1 MIFLQQKHYFK
12 EHFMKKRFLLS
23 LSLAA
28 SLLCAEDNGFFVS
41 AGYQI
46 GEAVQMV
53 KNTGE
58 LKNLNDKYEQLN
70 QYLNQVASLRQS
82 IKNANNYELVKQS
95 ISNLISFANNNS
107 QNKDLSPIYS
117 STQAV
122 LTSILAFWT
131 LYAGNALTFNV
142 EGLTTSTSQNGQ
154 GFSNVPLTA
163 KCSQPDSKNC
173 MPIAT
178 YQKMKNLAESLQK
191 AQGTLCALNENGCNT
206 ANQDQGATISSA
218 LNTAKEL
225 MDLISAT
232 NTNMD
237 WSKIKINGLLVPS
250 EVRGDKNGSTTKY
263 EGKITSNNPVT
274 SYALFQNIYKM
285 LPYLQESLKLSEQN
299 KSKSDGLQGQVTGD
313 NTNPNYDKEIY
324 NFAQNQQ
331 TILSN
336 AKSIFNLFNS
346 IPKDQ
351 FEYLQVGYLKIPP
364 LGTTPTK
371 PYRKN
376 VNLNAEIDSIQR
388 NVSYYGNRID
398 SALSVAKDVY
408 NLKSNQA
415 QIVAAYN
422 GAKNLSQEISQ
433 LPHNQVNTK
442 DIVTLPYD
450 KNAPAAGQY
459 NYQINQEQASNLSQA
474 LAAMSNNPF
483 KKVGMISSQNNNGA
497 LNGLGVQVGY
507 KQFFGESKRWGLRY
521 YGFFDY
527 NHGYIKSSFFNSSS
541 DIWTYGGGSDLLVNF
556 INDSVTRKN
565 NKLSVGLFGGIQ
577 LAGTTWLNSQYVN
590 LTALNNPYSAKVNTS
605 NFQFLFNLGLRTNL
619 ATAKKEDSEHSA
631 QHGIE
636 LGIKI
641 PTINTNYYSFLGA
654 KLEYRRLYSV
664 YLNYVF
670 AY

>member
-1 MIFLQQKHYFK
+1 
-12 EHFMKKRFLLS
+12 MKKRFLLS

-70 QYLNQVASLRQS
+70 QYLNQVASLKQS
-82 IKNANNYELVKQS
+82 IQNANNIELVNSSLNYLK
-95 ISNLISFANNNS
+95 SFTNNNYNS
-107 QNKDLSPIYS
+107 TTQSPIFNAV
-117 STQAV
+117 QAV
-122 LTSILAFWT
+122 ITSVLGFWS
-131 LYAGNALTFNV
+131 LYAGNYLTFFVGNKDTKQPASV
-142 EGLTTSTSQNGQ
+142 Q
-154 GFSNVPLTA
+154 GNPPFETIT
-163 KCSQPDSKNC
+163 KNC
-173 MPIAT
+173 SGIENCAMEQTT
-178 YQKMKNLAESLQK
+178 YDKMKKLAEELQAAQQNSSTK
-191 AQGTLCALNENGCNT
+191 ANNLCALSGCVAT
-206 ANQDQGATISSA
+206 QGQNPSSTVSNA
-218 LNTAKEL
+218 LNLAQQL
-225 MDLISAT
+225 MDLIA
-232 NTNMD
+232 NTRTAMM
-237 WSKIKINGLLVPS
+237 W
-250 EVRGDKNGSTTKY
+250 KNIVISGVSNAS
-263 EGKITSNNPVT
+263 GAITSTNYPTHYAVFNNIKAMIPILQQAVT
-274 SYALFQNIYKM
+274 LSQSNHTLSSN
-285 LPYLQESLKLSEQN
+285 LQAQA
-299 KSKSDGLQGQVTGD
+299 TGSQ
-313 NTNPNYDKEIY
+313 TNPNFAKDIY
-324 NFAQNQQ
+324 NLALNQKQ
-331 TILSN
+331 IISY
-336 AKSIFNLFNS
+336 AKDIFNLFNS
-346 IPKDQ
+346 IPAEQYK
-351 FEYLQVGYLKIPP
+351 YLEKAYLKIPNA
-364 LGTTPTK
+364 GQTPIN
-371 PYRKN
+371 PYRQV
-376 VNLNAEIDSIQR
+376 VNLNQEVQTIQN
-388 NVSYYGNRID
+388 NVSYYGNRLD

-408 NLKSNQA
+408 NLKSNQE
-415 QIVAAYN
+415 QIVATYSN
-422 GAKNLSQEISQ
+422 AKNLSQEISQ
-433 LPHNQVNTK
+433 LPYNQVNTK
-442 DIVTLPYD
+442 DIVTLSYD

-483 KKVGMISSQNNNGA
+483 KKIGMISSQNNNGA

-619 ATAKKEDSEHSA
+619 ATAKKQDSEHSA

-641 PTINTNYYSFLGA
+641 PTINTNYYSFLGT

>member
-1 MIFLQQKHYFK
+1 
-12 EHFMKKRFLLS
+12 MKKRFLLS

-70 QYLNQVASLRQS
+70 QYLNQVASLKQS
-82 IKNANNYELVKQS
+82 IQNANNISLVNSSLNDLK
-95 ISNLISFANNNS
+95 SFTENNYNS
-107 QNKDLSPIYS
+107 TTQSPIFNAV
-117 STQAV
+117 QAV
-122 LTSILAFWT
+122 ITSVLGFWS
-131 LYAGNALTFNV
+131 LYAGNYLTFFVGNKNTQQPANV
-142 EGLTTSTSQNGQ
+142 NGNPPFSTI
-154 GFSNVPLTA
+154 T
-163 KCSQPDSKNC
+163 KNC
-173 MPIAT
+173 SGLENCAMEQTT
-178 YQKMKNLAESLQK
+178 YDKMKKLAEDLQAAQQNSTTK
-191 AQGTLCALNENGCNT
+191 ANNLCALSGCATTNGQNP
-206 ANQDQGATISSA
+206 SSTVSNA
-218 LNTAKEL
+218 LNLAQQL
-225 MDLISAT
+225 MDLIANT
-232 NTNMD
+232 NTAMMWKN
-237 WSKIKINGLLVPS
+237 IVINGVSNVP
-250 EVRGDKNGSTTKY
+250 GA
-263 EGKITSNNPVT
+263 ITSTNYPTHYAVFNNIKAMIPILQQAVT
-274 SYALFQNIYKM
+274 LSQNNNNLSSKLQAQATGSQTNPEFAKNIYNLALNQKQVISYAK
-285 LPYLQESLKLSEQN
+285 
-299 KSKSDGLQGQVTGD
+299 D
-313 NTNPNYDKEIY
+313 
-324 NFAQNQQ
+324 
-331 TILSN
+331 
-336 AKSIFNLFNS
+336 IFNLFNS

-351 FEYLQVGYLKIPP
+351 YKYLEKAYLKIPN
-364 LGTTPTK
+364 LGKTPTN
-371 PYRKN
+371 PYRQE
-376 VNLNAEIDSIQR
+376 VNLNKEIQTIQN
-388 NVSYYGNRID
+388 NVSYYGNRLD

-408 NLKSNQA
+408 NLKSNQKE
-415 QIVAAYN
+415 IVAAYS

-433 LPHNQVNTK
+433 LPYNQVNTK

-483 KKVGMISSQNNNGA
+483 KKIGMISSQNNNGA

-541 DIWTYGGGSDLLVNF
+541 DIWTYGGGSDLLVNI

>member
-1 MIFLQQKHYFK
+1 
-12 EHFMKKRFLLS
+12 
-23 LSLAA
+23 
-28 SLLCAEDNGFFVS
+28 
-41 AGYQI
+41 
-46 GEAVQMV
+46 
-53 KNTGE
+53 
-58 LKNLNDKYEQLN
+58 
-70 QYLNQVASLRQS
+70 
-82 IKNANNYELVKQS
+82 
-95 ISNLISFANNNS
+95 
-107 QNKDLSPIYS
+107 
-117 STQAV
+117 
-122 LTSILAFWT
+122 
-131 LYAGNALTFNV
+131 
-142 EGLTTSTSQNGQ
+142 
-154 GFSNVPLTA
+154 
-163 KCSQPDSKNC
+163 
-173 MPIAT
+173 
-178 YQKMKNLAESLQK
+178 
-191 AQGTLCALNENGCNT
+191 
-206 ANQDQGATISSA
+206 
-218 LNTAKEL
+218 
-225 MDLISAT
+225 
-232 NTNMD
+232 
-237 WSKIKINGLLVPS
+237 
-250 EVRGDKNGSTTKY
+250 
-263 EGKITSNNPVT
+263 

-299 KSKSDGLQGQVTGD
+299 KSKSDGLQAQATGSQ
-313 NTNPNYDKEIY
+313 TNPNYDKEIY

-388 NVSYYGNRID
+388 NVSYYGNRVD
-398 SALSVAKDVY
+398 SALSVARDVY
-408 NLKSNQA
+408 NLKSNQT

-422 GAKNLSQEISQ
+422 GAKNLSEEISQ
-433 LPHNQVNTK
+433 LPYNQVNTK

-483 KKVGMISSQNNNGA
+483 KKIGMIASQSNNGA

>member
-1 MIFLQQKHYFK
+1 
-12 EHFMKKRFLLS
+12 MKKRFLLS

-82 IKNANNYELVKQS
+82 IQNANNIELVNSSLNYLK
-95 ISNLISFANNNS
+95 SFTENNYNS
-107 QNKDLSPIYS
+107 TTQSPIFNAV
-117 STQAV
+117 QAV
-122 LTSILAFWT
+122 ITSVLGFWS
-131 LYAGNALTFNV
+131 LYAGNYFTFFVGNKDTKQPANV
-142 EGLTTSTSQNGQ
+142 NGNPPFRTITENCSGIENCAMDQTTY
-154 GFSNVPLTA
+154 
-163 KCSQPDSKNC
+163 D
-173 MPIAT
+173 
-178 YQKMKNLAESLQK
+178 KMKKLAEELQAAQQKSNTK
-191 AQGTLCALNENGCNT
+191 ANNLCALSGCATTNGQNPPNST
-206 ANQDQGATISSA
+206 VSNA
-218 LNTAKEL
+218 LNLAQQL
-225 MDLISAT
+225 MDLIANTKTAMMWDNIVISGVSNTSGAIKSTNYPTHYAVFNNIKAMIPILQQAVTLSQNNNSLSSKLQAQAT
-232 NTNMD
+232 
-237 WSKIKINGLLVPS
+237 
-250 EVRGDKNGSTTKY
+250 GS
-263 EGKITSNNPVT
+263 
-274 SYALFQNIYKM
+274 Q
-285 LPYLQESLKLSEQN
+285 
-299 KSKSDGLQGQVTGD
+299 
-313 NTNPNYDKEIY
+313 TNPEFAKDIY
-324 NFAQNQQ
+324 NLAQNQKQ
-331 TILSN
+331 VISY
-336 AKSIFNLFNS
+336 AKDIFNLFNS
-346 IPKDQ
+346 IPADQ
-351 FEYLQVGYLKIPP
+351 YKYLEKAYLKIPNA
-364 LGTTPTK
+364 GQTPTN
-371 PYRKN
+371 PYRQV
-376 VNLNAEIDSIQR
+376 VNLNKEVQTIQN
-388 NVSYYGNRID
+388 NVNYYGNRLD

-408 NLKSNQA
+408 NLKSNQT

-433 LPHNQVNTK
+433 LPYNQVNTK

-459 NYQINQEQASNLSQA
+459 NYQINPEQASNLSQA

-483 KKVGMISSQNNNGA
+483 KKIGMISSQSNNGA

>member
-1 MIFLQQKHYFK
+1 M
-12 EHFMKKRFLLS
+12 
-23 LSLAA
+23 
-28 SLLCAEDNGFFVS
+28 S

-82 IKNANNYELVKQS
+82 IQNANNISLVNSSLNDLK
-95 ISNLISFANNNS
+95 SFTENNYNS
-107 QNKDLSPIYS
+107 TTQSPIFNAV
-117 STQAV
+117 QAV
-122 LTSILAFWT
+122 ITSVLGFWS
-131 LYAGNALTFNV
+131 LYAGNYLTFFVGNKDTKQAASV
-142 EGLTTSTSQNGQ
+142 Q
-154 GFSNVPLTA
+154 GNPPFETIT
-163 KCSQPDSKNC
+163 KNC
-173 MPIAT
+173 SGIENCAMEQTT
-178 YQKMKNLAESLQK
+178 YDKMKSLAEKLQAAQQNSTTK
-191 AQGTLCALNENGCNT
+191 ANNLCALSGCAT
-206 ANQDQGATISSA
+206 TQGQTPNSTVSNA
-218 LNTAKEL
+218 LNLAQQL
-225 MDLISAT
+225 MDLIANTRTAMMWKNIVISGVSNASGAINST
-232 NTNMD
+232 NYPTHYAVFNN
-237 WSKIKINGLLVPS
+237 IK
-250 EVRGDKNGSTTKY
+250 
-263 EGKITSNNPVT
+263 
-274 SYALFQNIYKM
+274 AM
-285 LPYLQESLKLSEQN
+285 LPILQQAVTLSQSN
-299 KSKSDGLQGQVTGD
+299 HTLSANLQAQATGSQ
-313 NTNPNYDKEIY
+313 TNPNFAKDIY
-324 NFAQNQQ
+324 NLALNQKQVLSYAQN
-331 TILSN
+331 
-336 AKSIFNLFNS
+336 IFNLFNS
-346 IPKDQ
+346 IPADQ
-351 FEYLQVGYLKIPP
+351 YKYLEKAYLKIPNA
-364 LGTTPTK
+364 GQTPTN
-371 PYRKN
+371 PYRQE
-376 VNLNAEIDSIQR
+376 VNLNKEIQTIQN
-388 NVSYYGNRID
+388 NVAYYGNRLD
-398 SALSVAKDVY
+398 LALSVAKDVY
-408 NLKSNQA
+408 NLKSNQKE
-415 QIVAAYN
+415 IVAAYN
-422 GAKNLSQEISQ
+422 NAKNLSQEISQ
-433 LPHNQVNTK
+433 LPYNQVNTK

-450 KNAPAAGQY
+450 KNAPAVGQY

-483 KKVGMISSQNNNGA
+483 KNIGMIASQNNNGA

>member
-1 MIFLQQKHYFK
+1 MH
-12 EHFMKKRFLLS
+12 
-23 LSLAA
+23 
-28 SLLCAEDNGFFVS
+28 AEDNGFFVS

-82 IKNANNYELVKQS
+82 IQNANNISLVNSSLNDLK
-95 ISNLISFANNNS
+95 SFTQNNYNS
-107 QNKDLSPIYS
+107 TTQSPIFNAV
-117 STQAV
+117 QAV
-122 LTSILAFWT
+122 ITSVLGFWS
-131 LYAGNALTFNV
+131 LYAGNYFTFFV
-142 EGLTTSTSQNGQ
+142 GKDQQ
-154 GFSNVPLTA
+154 RSNVQGNPPFKTITEN
-163 KCSQPDSKNC
+163 CSGIENC
-173 MPIAT
+173 AMDQTT
-178 YQKMKNLAESLQK
+178 YDKMKKLAEDLQAAQQNSTTK
-191 AQGTLCALNENGCNT
+191 ANNLCALSGCAT
-206 ANQDQGATISSA
+206 TQGQNPPNSTVSNA
-218 LNTAKEL
+218 LNLAQQL
-225 MDLISAT
+225 MDLIA
-232 NTNMD
+232 NTKTAMM
-237 WSKIKINGLLVPS
+237 W
-250 EVRGDKNGSTTKY
+250 KNIVISGVSNTS
-263 EGKITSNNPVT
+263 GAITSTNYPTHYAVFNNIKAMIPILQQAVT
-274 SYALFQNIYKM
+274 LSQSNNSLSGKLQAQATGSQTNPEFAKDIYNLALNQKQVISYAQ
-285 LPYLQESLKLSEQN
+285 
-299 KSKSDGLQGQVTGD
+299 D
-313 NTNPNYDKEIY
+313 
-324 NFAQNQQ
+324 
-331 TILSN
+331 
-336 AKSIFNLFNS
+336 IFNLFNS
-346 IPKDQ
+346 IPKEQ
-351 FEYLQVGYLKIPP
+351 YKYLEKAYLKIPNA
-364 LGTTPTK
+364 GQTPTN
-371 PYRKN
+371 PYRQE
-376 VNLNAEIDSIQR
+376 VNLNKEIQTIQN
-388 NVSYYGNRID
+388 NVSYYGNRLD

-408 NLKSNQA
+408 NLKSNQTE
-415 QIVAAYN
+415 IVTAYN
-422 GAKNLSQEISQ
+422 NAKNLSQEISK
-433 LPHNQVNTK
+433 LPYNQVNTK
-442 DIVTLPYD
+442 DIVTLSHD
-450 KNAPAAGQY
+450 QNAPAAGQY
-459 NYQINQEQASNLSQA
+459 NYQINQEQQSNLNQA

-483 KKVGMISSQNNNGA
+483 KNIGMISSQNNNGA

>member
-1 MIFLQQKHYFK
+1 
-12 EHFMKKRFLLS
+12 MKKRFLLS
-23 LSLAA
+23 LSL
-28 SLLCAEDNGFFVS
+28 SLAVSSLHAEDNGFFVS

-46 GEAVQMV
+46 GEAVQTV

-70 QYLNQVASLRQS
+70 QYLNQVASLKQS
-82 IKNANNYELVKQS
+82 IQNANNISLVNSSLNDLK
-95 ISNLISFANNNS
+95 SFTENNYNS
-107 QNKDLSPIYS
+107 TTQSPIFNAV
-117 STQAV
+117 QAV
-122 LTSILAFWT
+122 ITSVLGFWS
-131 LYAGNALTFNV
+131 LYAGNYFTFFVGNKDTKKPTNV
-142 EGLTTSTSQNGQ
+142 NGNPP
-154 GFSNVPLTA
+154 FETVI
-163 KCSQPDSKNC
+163 KNC
-173 MPIAT
+173 SGIENCAMDQTT
-178 YQKMKNLAESLQK
+178 YDKMKNLAENLQAAQQNSATK
-191 AQGTLCALNENGCNT
+191 ANNLCALSGC
-206 ANQDQGATISSA
+206 ATTEGQPNSTVSNA
-218 LNTAKEL
+218 LNLAQQL
-225 MDLISAT
+225 MDLIA
-232 NTNMD
+232 NTKTAMMWNN
-237 WSKIKINGLLVPS
+237 IVINGVS
-250 EVRGDKNGSTTKY
+250 NASGAIKSTGYPTQYAVFNNIKAM
-263 EGKITSNNPVT
+263 IPILQQAVTLSQSNN
-274 SYALFQNIYKM
+274 SI
-285 LPYLQESLKLSEQN
+285 SS
-299 KSKSDGLQGQVTGD
+299 GLQAQATGSQ
-313 NTNPNYDKEIY
+313 TNPEFAKDIY
-324 NFAQNQQ
+324 NLAQNQKQ
-331 TILSN
+331 VLSY
-336 AKSIFNLFNS
+336 AKDIFNLFNS
-346 IPKDQ
+346 IPKEQ
-351 FEYLQVGYLKIPP
+351 YKYLEKAYLKIPNA
-364 LGTTPTK
+364 GQTPTN
-371 PYRKN
+371 PYRQV
-376 VNLNAEIDSIQR
+376 VNLNKEVQTIQN
-388 NVSYYGNRID
+388 NVSYYGNRLD

-408 NLKSNQA
+408 NLKSNQT

-433 LPHNQVNTK
+433 LPYNQVNTK

-483 KKVGMISSQNNNGA
+483 KKIGMIASQSNNGA

>member
-1 MIFLQQKHYFK
+1 
-12 EHFMKKRFLLS
+12 MKKRFLFS
-23 LSLAA
+23 LPLAA

-58 LKNLNDKYEQLN
+58 LKNLNEKYEQLN
-70 QYLNQVASLRQS
+70 QYLNQVASLKQS
-82 IKNANNYELVKQS
+82 IQNANNIELVNSSLNYLK
-95 ISNLISFANNNS
+95 SFTNNNYNS
-107 QNKDLSPIYS
+107 TIQSPIFNAV
-117 STQAV
+117 QAV
-122 LTSILAFWT
+122 ITSVLGFWS
-131 LYAGNALTFNV
+131 LYAGNYFTFFVVNKD
-142 EGLTTSTSQNGQ
+142 TKQP
-154 GFSNVPLTA
+154 SNVYGNPPFKTVTEN
-163 KCSQPDSKNC
+163 CSGIENC
-173 MPIAT
+173 AMDQTT
-178 YQKMKNLAESLQK
+178 YNQMKKLAEDLQA
-191 AQGTLCALNENGCNT
+191 AQQNSTTKENNLCALSGCT
-206 ANQDQGATISSA
+206 ATTGQNPPNSTISNA
-218 LNTAKEL
+218 LNLAQQL
-225 MDLISAT
+225 MDLIASTKTAMMWK
-232 NTNMD
+232 NIVISGVSNV
-237 WSKIKINGLLVPS
+237 SNG
-250 EVRGDKNGSTTKY
+250 G
-263 EGKITSNNPVT
+263 ITSTNYPTHYAVFNNIKAMIPILQQAVT
-274 SYALFQNIYKM
+274 LSQSNHTLSSN
-285 LPYLQESLKLSEQN
+285 LQAQA
-299 KSKSDGLQGQVTGD
+299 TGSQ
-313 NTNPNYDKEIY
+313 TNPNFAKDIY
-324 NFAQNQQ
+324 TFAQNQKQ
-331 TILSN
+331 VISYAN
-336 AKSIFNLFNS
+336 DIFNLFNT
-346 IPKDQ
+346 IPADQ
-351 FEYLQVGYLKIPP
+351 LKYLEKAYLKIPN
-364 LGTTPTK
+364 LGQTPTNLTDK
-371 PYRKN
+371 PYRQE
-376 VNLNAEIDSIQR
+376 VNLNQEIQTIKN
-388 NVSYYGNRID
+388 NVSYYGNRVD
-398 SALSVAKDVY
+398 AALSVARDVY
-408 NLKSNQA
+408 NLKSNQTE
-415 QIVAAYN
+415 IVTAYN
-422 GAKNLSQEISQ
+422 DAKNLSQEISQ
-433 LPHNQVNTK
+433 LPYNQVNTK
-442 DIVTLPYD
+442 DIVTLLYD

-483 KKVGMISSQNNNGA
+483 KNIGMISSQNNNGA

-541 DIWTYGGGSDLLVNF
+541 DIWTYGGGSDLLVNI

-590 LTALNNPYSAKVNTS
+590 LTALNNPYSAKVNAS

-619 ATAKKEDSEHSA
+619 AMKKKEDSEHSA